1 MQVALVQRETC
12 YIDRGQ
18 AIEAANAMLKCA
30 CAGKSSRRWLLTV
43 AFVVLGTF
51 DAIAQPYP
59 IRPVHIVLPVP
70 PGGLQDSLARAMAP
84 ELMHIWGRPVIV
96 ENRSGANGIIA
107 GDAVAKAAPDGHTL
121 LMVSVIQLS
130 NDLVPGR
137 SVPFRPMIDLVA
149 VIQLVEAGNVLSVS
163 PDFPAKSLLELVAVA
178 RAKPGTLN
186 YGSFGIGSAPHID
199 TEALGAAFGF
209 KAIHI
214 PYKGGPEVLQA
225 IMTGQVDFAI
235 TGLTPALPLIR
246 QGRVRAIAYGGRHR
260 STAMPDVPTFDE
272 AGLKGF
278 DSSAWF
284 GWFAP
289 TPTPRPVVE
298 IIAATASRV
307 ITTPQFRDR
316 HILGAGLEVANLP
329 TDAFA
334 ERVRADREIY
344 ASRLKVLDGKID

>member
-1 MQVALVQRETC
+1 MK
-12 YIDRGQ
+12 
-18 AIEAANAMLKCA
+18 AANAMLKCA
-30 CAGKSSRRWLLTV
+30 RAGKLSGWGLMTI
-43 AFVVLGTF
+43 AFFALCSFEAV
-51 DAIAQPYP
+51 AQPYP
-59 IRPVHIVLPVP
+59 VRPVHIVLPVP

-84 ELMHIWGRPVIV
+84 ELMRIWSRPVIV

-107 GDAVAKAAPDGHTL
+107 GDTVAKSAPDGHTL

-137 SVPFRPMIDLVA
+137 SVPFRPLIDLVP
-149 VIQLVEAGNVLSVS
+149 VIQLVEAGNVLSVN
-163 PDFPAKSLLELVAVA
+163 PGFPASSLVDLVAVA
-178 RAKPGTLN
+178 RAKPATLN

-209 KAIHI
+209 KATHI

-225 IMTGQVDFAI
+225 LLTGQLAFAI

-246 QGRVRAIAYGGRHR
+246 QGRVRAIAFGGRQR
-260 STAMPDVPTFDE
+260 STAIPDVPTFDE

-289 TPTPRPVVE
+289 NTTPRPVVE
-298 IIAATASRV
+298 RIAADAGRV
-307 ITTPQFRDR
+307 ITTPEFRDR
-316 HILGAGLEVANLP
+316 YVLGAGLEVANLH

-334 ERVRADREIY
+334 ERIRADRGTY